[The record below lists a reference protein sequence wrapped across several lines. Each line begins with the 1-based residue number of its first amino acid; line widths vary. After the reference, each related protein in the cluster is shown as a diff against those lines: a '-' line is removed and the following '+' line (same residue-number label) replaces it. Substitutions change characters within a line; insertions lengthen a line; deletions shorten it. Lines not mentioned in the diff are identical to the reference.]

1 MQMIPLLKQYVI
13 YDFNSFVAD
22 WGGYMGLVL
31 GFREDSS
38 PVTKVHIIITTLTN
52 SSFLAAF
59 WKLTMPR
66 SDY

>member
-1 MQMIPLLKQYVI
+1 MIMIPLSKQYVI

-38 PVTKVHIIITTLTN
+38 PVTTCDQSSYNNNN
-52 SSFLAAF
+52 SN
-59 WKLTMPR
+59 K
-66 SDY
+66 

>member
-1 MQMIPLLKQYVI
+1 MQMIPLSKQYVI

-38 PVTKVHIIITTLTN
+38 PVTKVPKIITLTN